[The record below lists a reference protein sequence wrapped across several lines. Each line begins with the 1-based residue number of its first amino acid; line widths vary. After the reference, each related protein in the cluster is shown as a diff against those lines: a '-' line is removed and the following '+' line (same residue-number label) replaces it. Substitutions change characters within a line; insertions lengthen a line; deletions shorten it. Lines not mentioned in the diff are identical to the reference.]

1 MNIKVKL
8 TLESN
13 AKYHDVPVG
22 TIVDINIEEYLK
34 AVVASEIANSHIEAC
49 KAQAVAAR
57 TFALIRMRSRGYLY
71 DNTIDQAYISSRG
84 FNLLAYP
91 NAIKAVDDTAGQV
104 LTYDGKLLRE
114 CLYGASNGG
123 ETKAYQSLPY
133 LISQPDPWDA
143 AETAQRRANGN
154 AVKVGNKYGLSQY
167 GARWAAEHGVGY
179 QDILAFYYIGA
190 KIAHSYGKE
199 EDMSQEITKRT
210 LNPKE
215 QAIADWARKQV
226 GSGYVWGS
234 VGQTLTENALTAL
247 IVRHGANIPMPLVRK
262 WIGKKVF
269 DCAGLVTAALSNHL
283 RLRVVSGASSQ
294 WKGAYWA
301 LKGTINTMPKDYVVC
316 LYKEKPTANPMQHT
330 GLYLGDGNVTDAR
343 GSSSGVIYSKFE
355 SYPWSHWAIPKGLL
369 SDADIAAIKSTVPNT
384 AQNPGQTTPA
394 KPVTTGGGTM
404 ANFVATAI
412 TNGSQLA
419 LRKGMS
425 TVTDIITRM
434 DAGSFIGVVEKTNDT
449 WWKVQVGTQVGYVM
463 MKYLT
468 VTNIAPVNPNAKDD
482 GEGGQDEVEDNQH
495 VIHLLCKDEAEAI
508 AVLKLLKT
516 AVKG

>member
-13 AKYHDVPVG
+13 AKYHEATVG
-22 TIVDINIEEYLK
+22 TTVDIDIEEYLK

-154 AVKVGNKYGLSQY
+154 AVRVGNKYGLSQY

-199 EDMSQEITKRT
+199 EDMSIPIKRELT
-210 LNPKE
+210 PIEK
-215 QAIADWARKQV
+215 AIAEWARKQV

-234 VGQTLTENALTAL
+234 VGQTLTENALATL
-247 IVRHGANIPMPLVRK
+247 ISRHGANIPMPLVRK

-283 RLRVVSGASSQ
+283 RLRVISGASSQ
-294 WKGAYWA
+294 WKGSYWA
-301 LKGTINTMPKDYVVC
+301 LKGTIDTMPRDCVC
-316 LYKEKPTANPMQHT
+316 MLYKEKPTANPMQHT
-330 GLYLGDGNVTDAR
+330 GIYLGDGNVVDAR

-355 SYPWSHWAIPKGLL
+355 SYPWSHWAIPNGMFTVYE
-369 SDADIAAIKSTVPNT
+369 ITEIKTGVPNNI
-384 AQNPGQTTPA
+384 QNPGQG
-394 KPVTTGGGTM
+394 TGGGTV
-404 ANFVATAI
+404 ANKPSSQYVATAI
-412 TNGSQLA
+412 TDGSQLA
-419 LRKGMS
+419 LRKGPS
-425 TVTDIITRM
+425 TLNDVVTRVS
-434 DAGSFIGVVEKTNDT
+434 AGTFIGVIEKTNES
-449 WWKVQVGTQVGYVM
+449 WWKVQVGTQVGYM
-463 MKYLT
+463 MARYLT
-468 VTNIAPVNPNAKDD
+468 QTNIAPVNPAANDD
-482 GEGGQDEVEDNQH
+482 GEAGRDEVEDNQH
-495 VIHLLCKDEAEAI
+495 VIHILCKDEAEAS
-508 AVLKLLKT
+508 AMLKLLKT
-516 AVKG
+516 AVIG